1 MHTHPQQDT
10 MLPVS
15 QRQEVQAHL
24 EHLNLYWWL
33 YSLHNPWISGQMDEF
48 FTELMAGRGTRENLR
63 LFVATQQAEAELFA
77 QRLQMEALPP
87 ESWYRSIAQNE
98 LDQEI
103 GWFWDQFGVDLNS
116 PEFRDTLNFR
126 YVYPGHSVFS
136 RQE

>member
-24 EHLNLYWWL
+24 ERLNLYWWL
-33 YSLHNPWISGQMDEF
+33 YSLHNPWISRQMDEL
-48 FTELMAGRGTRENLR
+48 FTELTAGRGTQENLR
-63 LFVATQQAEAELFA
+63 LFVATQQAEAELFT
-77 QRLQMEALPP
+77 QRLQMESLPP

-116 PEFRDTLNFR
+116 PEFCDTLNFR
-126 YVYPGHSVFS
+126 YMYPGHSAPS